1 MNTKLNLSE
10 RNKDLLLMGAK
21 TTGSFTEGYHYV
33 YESLYIDEADSLY
46 AFCEWIE
53 NKIGG
58 AGPINIQDL
67 WYSFNHPEEQFSKNV
82 AKHWKEQMDKILSQD
97 IFIAQPPAAR
107 KPNGFDSRYDIS

>member
-21 TTGSFTEGYHYV
+21 QTGSFTEGYHYI
-33 YESLYIDEADSLY
+33 YESLYINEADSLY

-53 NKIGG
+53 NEIGG

-67 WYSFNHPEEQFSKNV
+67 WYAFNHPGEEFSNNV
-82 AKHWKEQMDKILSQD
+82 TEHWKKEMERINS
-97 IFIAQPPAAR
+97 
-107 KPNGFDSRYDIS
+107 YC